1 MITRGYEFYL
11 HMLMVQNV
19 SLGDIIIS
27 TSLELKKKSTVVS
40 LSSYLEVIILL
51 IFQKYNLI
59 NDNNGRT
66 T

>member
-40 LSSYLEVIILL
+40 LSSYLEVILLL
-51 IFQKYNLI
+51 IFQKYKLI
-59 NDNNGRT
+59 NENNGRT